1 MKNATGQSTG
11 RNRPEIFNMVV
22 ENYVE
27 NWASIGVN
35 VTSDVT
41 STSCT
46 C

>member
-1 MKNATGQSTG
+1 MKKAPPQSTG
-11 RNRPEIFNMVV
+11 RNHLEIFNMVV

-27 NWASIGVN
+27 NQASIRVN

-46 C
+46 